1 MATDREI
8 REAGFKYIPPQEF
21 LLNPFKIPTKPE
33 EPVTNS
39 GIVNTNA
46 FAFAGSGGKDN
57 NIGGNLFGYGTAV
70 QPGDKSV
77 ITSGPYAGQSGY
89 YNSINYRGGLPGNV
103 TQKGPGR
110 YFDYGQVNE
119 KGEPVFYKDYTL
131 QPEKELPSWM
141 KAGLAIL
148 PGGRFLT
155 GAIENRM
162 NPGKTGMTA
171 AEIDKNYGTGEGG
184 GRYGIAGL
192 SDTQKQ
198 YYDALASQGFLYDGP
213 GGMKTLDG
221 KNFSRITED
230 TINDYFQGKIDKYGS
245 IEEYEDYINQD
256 PRKRKNLKLILNQY
270 KTLQGVND
278 FNYRDNL
285 RDIGASNID
294 EAAFAG
300 QGGDKAAQQQIAQ
313 QQQAAI
319 DRAYRDETG
328 AGSSYSGGESTPGDD
343 TSYNDP
349 FDPGGGEKDGGFI
362 DGSNRRPFFYGGL
375 ASIL

>member
-1 MATDREI
+1 
-8 REAGFKYIPPQEF
+8 
-21 LLNPFKIPTKPE
+21 
-33 EPVTNS
+33 
-39 GIVNTNA
+39 
-46 FAFAGSGGKDN
+46 
-57 NIGGNLFGYGTAV
+57 
-70 QPGDKSV
+70 
-77 ITSGPYAGQSGY
+77 
-89 YNSINYRGGLPGNV
+89 
-103 TQKGPGR
+103 
-110 YFDYGQVNE
+110 
-119 KGEPVFYKDYTL
+119 
-131 QPEKELPSWM
+131 M

-221 KNFSRITED
+221 KNFSKVDED
-230 TINDYFQGKIDKYGS
+230 TINDYFQGKIDKFGS
-245 IEEYEDYINQD
+245 IEEYEKYIAQD
-256 PRKRKNLKLILNQY
+256 PRRKNLGLILNQY
-270 KTLQGVND
+270 KTLQGIND

-300 QGGDKAAQQQIAQ
+300 KGGDKAAQASQKAKDAATVAQ
-313 QQQAAI
+313 
-319 DRAYRDETG
+319 AYRDFDAGRDDGYSDGSAGQQFDSSG
-328 AGSSYSGGESTPGDD
+328 AEVG
-343 TSYNDP
+343 YNDP
-349 FDPGGGEKDGGFI
+349 FDPGGGE
-362 DGSNRRPFFYGGL
+362 
-375 ASIL
+375 